1 MKSYSFFRVFLC
13 STLVFFSFSFGNY
26 QDAKKDAQLIS
37 LPGGAC
43 KAGLVNMAI
52 KNNSTTQKI
61 DVAIIR
67 KETGNGLTSTSST
80 KYSGLP
86 PGYKQPIG
94 CGGTSTKDSV
104 MIVYS
109 VGAAMYST
117 K

>member
-1 MKSYSFFRVFLC
+1 
-13 STLVFFSFSFGNY
+13 
-26 QDAKKDAQLIS
+26 
-37 LPGGAC
+37 
-43 KAGLVNMAI
+43 MAI

-61 DVAIIR
+61 DVVILK
-67 KETGNGLTSTSST
+67 KETQAGLTSTSST

-104 MIVYS
+104 LIIYS
-109 VGAAMYST
+109 VGAAMYGT